1 MLQRIAAL
9 FVLAAPFS
17 PGAEWAKLFNG
28 RDLSGWESVGDGVW
42 TVTAEGVLVGQRNLL
57 GNERLRAFTFGDRV
71 NFTAW
76 LYQQAWLYTV
86 KEFGEYDLSLE
97 YWLRHGGNSGVSIRD
112 RTRARHAVSTP
123 ADFSRTPAKVAYEI
137 QLANHYPDK
146 NPSGSIYNLARAA
159 PGAQIDDDW
168 NRLEIESRKDSIRVK
183 LNGKLVAEHPGLP
196 DRPPSGPIGLQLHDQ
211 FSVVMFRD
219 IRIREIP

>member
-1 MLQRIAAL
+1 MLTRIAAL
-9 FVLAAPFS
+9 FVLAAPLA
-17 PGAEWAKLFNG
+17 PGAEWVKLFNG
-28 RDLSGWESVGDGVW
+28 KDLSGWESVGDGVW
-42 TVTAEGVLVGQRNLL
+42 TVTAEGVLVGQRNLA
-57 GNERLRAFTFGDRV
+57 GNERLRAFTFRDRV

-112 RTRARHAVSTP
+112 RTRAKYAVSTP
-123 ADFSRTPAKVAYEI
+123 ADFSRTPSKVAYEI

-146 NPSGSIYNLARAA
+146 NPSGSIYNVARAA
-159 PGAQIDDDW
+159 SGAQIDDNW
-168 NRLEIESRKDSIRVK
+168 NRLEIESRKDAIRVK
-183 LNGKLVAEHPGLP
+183 LNGKLVAAHPGLP
-196 DRPPSGPIGLQLHDQ
+196 DRPLSGPIGLQLHDQ
-211 FSVVMFRD
+211 FSLVMFRD